1 MIIREQILGSMAMAG
16 RVRRYHTW
24 PVIHQQSVAEHSW
37 RVATIHGEVFGP
49 PLYVTLLYM
58 LFHDVGEL
66 SSGDVPFL
74 AKDAVPGY
82 REAARAAEA
91 MGRCTLGVALDDG
104 DLSEGERVRVKAC
117 DLLEMWE
124 FGLIERRMGNEFA
137 EPVITDTLR
146 QLDKHLE
153 TWPELRQRALK
164 WVRDHR
170 LNNDPKGD

>member
-1 MIIREQILGSMAMAG
+1 VIIREQILGSTAMAG

-49 PLYVTLLYM
+49 PLSATLLYM
-58 LFHDVGEL
+58 LLHDVGEL

-91 MGRCTLGVALDDG
+91 MGRCTLGVRLEE
-104 DLSEGERVRVKAC
+104 LSEGEQVRVKAC

-137 EPVITDTLR
+137 DPVIACTLR

-153 TWPELRQRALK
+153 AWPEWRQRAFK

-170 LNNDPKGD
+170 LNNDREGD